1 MKPSVLGIHG
11 PWEWTIDSNSGLM
24 AHRDCH
30 TATKAQTW
38 SSLASNVVFLVSA
51 LRLFLLSSLS
61 IAVAIG
67 RLALP
72 LSSKRAA
79 HLRHRFQQLSHV
91 RCRHS
96 LVLSQ
101 PRLTPHATQDQVGHQ
116 SSSSLAGFSVILT
129 GEVLAV
135 LGSFLLCC
143 VKPNQS
149 TRISRHSTIGFAL
162 SNIKGADRTRQ
173 TLVLTRNFIA
183 GPTITCPTSSVL
195 VFIER

>member
-11 PWEWTIDSNSGLM
+11 PWEWTVDSNSGLM
-24 AHRDCH
+24 AYRDCH
-30 TATKAQTW
+30 MATKAQTW
-38 SSLASNVVFLVSA
+38 SSLASNIVFLVSA

-72 LSSKRAA
+72 LYSKRAA
-79 HLRHRFQQLSHV
+79 HLRHRFQQLSPV
-91 RCRHS
+91 RCHHS

-101 PRLTPHATQDQVGHQ
+101 PRLTPRATQDQVGHQ

-135 LGSFLLCC
+135 LGSFLLCR
-143 VKPNQS
+143 VKTQPE
-149 TRISRHSTIGFAL
+149 HSHFT
-162 SNIKGADRTRQ
+162 T
-173 TLVLTRNFIA
+173 V
-183 GPTITCPTSSVL
+183 
-195 VFIER
+195 